1 MSRFIVS
8 NVTRNKLHALI
19 SYLNRRNCD
28 ESFNLMDIDTESLG
42 MCYTDISMFNDRG
55 EYLYRVEISEEYI
68 YIGNGSFLSLKLDMS
83 DYNLVYEYVDE
94 NESRILL
101 ESKECDDCYDKFYV
115 CLWDY
120 KIDVANNVS
129 YLADVKLL
137 RQYFGIGCD
146 NYECD

>member
-8 NVTRNKLHALI
+8 KVTRNKLHALI

-28 ESFNLMDIDTESLG
+28 GPFNLMDIDTESLG
-42 MCYTDISMFNDRG
+42 MCYTAISMFNDMG

-101 ESKECDDCYDKFYV
+101 ESKEYDDCYDKFYV

-120 KIDVANNVS
+120 QTDVANKVS
-129 YLADVKLL
+129 WLADVKLL
-137 RQYFGIGCD
+137 RQYFDIGCD
-146 NYECD
+146 RYECN